1 MVCRS
6 VATFCSGMYFSQTSN
21 PPTRA
26 QPALAQFD
34 TAVDICTKCSHCVP
48 TRGGHRQ
55 PAPNNLKG
63 KTRNQPNTKCPAG
76 TADRQAQNPQ
86 TQGTVA
92 QRCFQCPASA
102 DQLGRPRN
110 ETTPTANQVQ
120 PAPLRNWGPTGT
132 RPCPTKQTNPD
143 KARHGQL
150 GQRLLTSKQVQTRS
164 GPSLDQSRQVHPRR
178 ALGLES
184 VGCDRLAVA
193 KSIYRKPP
201 AQRPGRHKSLL

>member
-6 VATFCSGMYFSQTSN
+6 VATFCSGVYFSQTSN

-63 KTRNQPNTKCPAG
+63 KTRNQPNTRCPAG

-102 DQLGRPRN
+102 DQLGRPCN
-110 ETTPTANQVQ
+110 ETTPTANQV
-120 PAPLRNWGPTGT
+120 APLRNWGPTGT
-132 RPCPTKQTNPD
+132 RPCPTKQ
-143 KARHGQL
+143 
-150 GQRLLTSKQVQTRS
+150 VQTRS
-164 GPSLDQSRQVHPRR
+164 GPSLGQSRQIHPRR

-201 AQRPGRHKSLL
+201 AQGPGRHKSLL